1 MTSAAPATPRVM
13 KATLA
18 REFLSY
24 RINRFL
30 HLHVGLML
38 AIGALALLAPPQAA
52 AAGTAWWVLNGVI
65 YVASLSALLFGLSS
79 AQAEADE
86 FALLFTQPLKVSTWV
101 AGKCVGLAC

>member
-1 MTSAAPATPRVM
+1 MRSAAPAAARVV

-52 AAGTAWWVLNGVI
+52 AANAGDGGRVGFVPRYAKLR
-65 YVASLSALLFGLSS
+65 GLSG
-79 AQAEADE
+79 ARDANA
-86 FALLFTQPLKVSTWV
+86 PRP
-101 AGKCVGLAC
+101 